1 MVVPVTVN
9 VDVSGPSG
17 AEVSVSVRLSPAGR
31 PDAEAD
37 RPGLEPPLRPDSA
50 DSAIGVD
57 GPSLYWT
64 SYDGAAG
71 PVATSFGTTE
81 KSRLLTSKK

>member
-1 MVVPVTVN
+1 M
-9 VDVSGPSG
+9 G
-17 AEVSVSVRLSPAGR
+17 AEVSVSVRVSPAGR
-31 PDAEAD
+31 PVAEAD
-37 RPGLEPPLRPDSA
+37 RPAPSLRPDSA
-50 DSAIGVD
+50 DSVIGVA

-64 SYDGAAG
+64 SYDGCAV